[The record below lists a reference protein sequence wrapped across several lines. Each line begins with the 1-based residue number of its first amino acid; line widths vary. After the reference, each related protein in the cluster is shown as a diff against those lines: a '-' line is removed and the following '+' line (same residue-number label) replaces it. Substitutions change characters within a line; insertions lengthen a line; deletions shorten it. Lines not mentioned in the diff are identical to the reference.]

1 MFLRCITR
9 KKNGKEHYYW
19 SIVENRRVARGR
31 VVQRHVLYI
40 SDQFQS
46 GAAMASQH

>member
-19 SIVENRRVARGR
+19 SIVENRRGAGSGGATARA
-31 VVQRHVLYI
+31 L
-40 SDQFQS
+40 S
-46 GAAMASQH
+46 